1 MRNRNQL
8 LGIWMLIFEK
18 PTGNGRSALGK
29 RIITDAKQIVW
40 GLLTP
45 GKAFGAPYDGKVPN
59 DPYTKLM
66 MQLLGKNNGMLPLFT
81 CTGTFLCIDGMQSID
96 VGYSLK
102 TSSANSLGI
111 RI

>member
-18 PTGNGRSALGK
+18 PTGNSGSALRKG
-29 RIITDAKQIVW
+29 IITDAKQIVW

-66 MQLLGKNNGMLPLFT
+66 VQLLSKNNGMLPLNT
-81 CTGTFLCIDGMQSID
+81 CTGTFLCIDGMQSI
-96 VGYSLK
+96 VIGNCFEA
-102 TSSANSLGI
+102 SSTNSLSV
-111 RI
+111 